1 MATTSIPA
9 NCQAVT
15 EQLLVE
21 TNRLNGPMY
30 VRGARKRPIIGLQS
44 KTNGAWANGM
54 GFTVGAVTFERAFP
68 ALTGDSWTTIAA
80 SDGDSVNACRPPS
93 ETVQFGETTRTYS
106 PRHYSVNTQDWC
118 VRDIQMG
125 WQFSEF
131 LGNVNKALGDITE
144 WVWYRRYTTDYFTL
158 AGHNLTLNASL
169 ASVQDTY
176 GTGNT
181 GYNTSNLATGRLTQ
195 SVLDNIYADLYR
207 EGGDKANGWDEGT
220 ASPVFTLITSMETS
234 RHIVIDAP
242 DIRNDNRWANMG
254 VGNGRDN
261 NNPLMVGLPTKMRN
275 YGGFVHM
282 IDPYPRRFIFTNS
295 TYIEVP
301 PFISSSTTK
310 GIKWEQNAAYKTA
323 PFEES
328 IVWHED
334 CYQNLMVNT
343 VNNPA
348 PGWNF
353 SPHDWMGQF
362 EPRNIL
368 DRTCNQDGDI
378 IYMRALFASAA
389 KPLNPAVGWT
399 ILHARCGIT
408 IDTNLC
414 YGYPTTA

>member
-9 NCQAVT
+9 NCVAVS

-30 VRGARKRPIIGLQS
+30 VRSSRKRPIINLQS

-68 ALTGDSWTTIAA
+68 ALTGDSWTTITA

-93 ETVQFGETTRTYS
+93 ETVAFGQTTRTYS

-131 LGNVNKALGDITE
+131 LGNVNRALGDISE
-144 WVWYRRYTTDYFTL
+144 WVWYRRYTQDYFNN

-169 ASVQDTY
+169 NAVQDTY
-176 GTGNT
+176 GTGST
-181 GYNTSNLATGRLTQ
+181 GYNTTNLATGRITQ
-195 SVLDNIYADLYR
+195 STLDNIYMDLYR
-207 EGGDKANGWDEGT
+207 EGGDNPVGFDQDT
-220 ASPVFTLITSMETS
+220 QQPVFTLICSAETS
-234 RHIVIDAP
+234 KHLILDNASIRQDLRFAYMGARDASP
-242 DIRNDNRWANMG
+242 TR
-254 VGNGRDN
+254 
-261 NNPLMVGLPTKMRN
+261 PGLEQKMRN
-275 YGGFVHM
+275 FGGFVHM
-282 IDPYPRRFIFTNS
+282 IDPYPRRFIFAGGA
-295 TYIEVP
+295 YIEVA
-301 PFISSSTTK
+301 PFIASATTK
-310 GIKWEQNAAYKTA
+310 GNKFEQNPAYKTA

-328 IVWHED
+328 IVWHPD

-368 DRTCNQDGDI
+368 DRTCNPDGDI
-378 IYMRALFASAA
+378 IFMRALFASAA
-389 KPLNPAVGWT
+389 KPLNPAVGYT

-408 IDTNLC
+408 LDINLC
-414 YGYPTTA
+414 YGYPAS

>member
-1 MATTSIPA
+1 MPTTSIPA

-30 VRGARKRPIIGLQS
+30 VRSARKRPIINLQS
-44 KTNGAWANGM
+44 KTKGAWANGM

-68 ALTGDSWTTIAA
+68 ALTGDAWTTIAA

-93 ETVQFGETTRTYS
+93 ETVQFGQTTRTYS

-118 VRDIQMG
+118 VRDVQMG

-131 LGNVNKALGDITE
+131 LGNVNKALGDISE
-144 WVWYRRYTTDYFTL
+144 WVWYRRYTVDYFTL
-158 AGHNLTLNASL
+158 AGHNLTLNAAL

-176 GTGNT
+176 GTVNT
-181 GYNTSNLATGRLTQ
+181 GYNVTNLATARLTQ
-195 SVLDNIYADLYR
+195 GVLDNIYMNLYR
-207 EGGDKANGWDEGT
+207 EGGDNPIGFDQDT
-220 ASPVFTLITSMETS
+220 QQPVFTLITSAETS

-242 DIRNDNRWANMG
+242 DIRNDNRYAYMG
-254 VGNGRDN
+254 SKDAPGS
-261 NNPLMVGLPTKMRN
+261 NNPLHPGLVTKMRN

-282 IDPYPRRFIFTNS
+282 IDPYPRRFNFAGGA
-295 TYIEVP
+295 YVEVA
-301 PFISSSTTK
+301 PFISSATTK
-310 GIKWEQNAAYKTA
+310 GIKWEQNPAYMTA

-328 IVWHED
+328 IVWHPD
-334 CYQNLMVNT
+334 NYQNLMVNT
-343 VNNPA
+343 VNNPS
-348 PGWNF
+348 PGFNF
-353 SPHDWMGQF
+353 TPHDWMGAF

-368 DRTCNQDGDI
+368 DRTCNPDGDI

-399 ILHARCGIT
+399 ILHARCNIAQ
-408 IDTNLC
+408 DLNLC
-414 YGYPTTA
+414 YGYPVS